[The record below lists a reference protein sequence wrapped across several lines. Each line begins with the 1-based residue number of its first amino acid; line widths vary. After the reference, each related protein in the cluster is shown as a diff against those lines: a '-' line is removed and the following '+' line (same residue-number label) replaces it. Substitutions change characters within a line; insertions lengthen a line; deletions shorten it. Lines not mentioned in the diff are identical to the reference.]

1 MTQNEQQEYLDQ
13 CEAAFLVFAERFP
26 DFDQSESST
35 RLMAAGLREAGLSP
49 TSSDHLAA
57 VWLKIRPNVSAPVA
71 PTPAD
76 EPTDP
81 IEREALRMI
90 ADGEVTVASVRA
102 MSSHE
107 LELRIRNLAFC
118 RALELLPK
126 PAPEPVLTRGD
137 HVRRANIV
145 ERSNKNGLD
154 YDPAFAVENSRQMT
168 AQGYANPNA
177 GPAPLPRG
185 AARSVINLRRDM
197 HIPKPLPSLQTCL
210 TQEQKDAKWM
220 EEQRTKSARA
230 QRVRANRSR

>member
-1 MTQNEQQEYLDQ
+1 MTNEENEFLNR
-13 CEAAFLVFAERFP
+13 CAAAFRVFEVRFP
-26 DFDQSESST
+26 DYQHSEAT
-35 RLMAAGLREAGLSP
+35 ARLMAAELGAAKLEADNA
-49 TSSDHLAA
+49 DHLEFI
-57 VWLKIRPNVSAPVA
+57 WTKIRPTAPA
-71 PTPAD
+71 IPIE

-81 IEREALRMI
+81 IEAEALRMI

-145 ERSNKNGLD
+145 ERSNKDGLD

-168 AQGYANPNA
+168 AQGYANPNV
-177 GPAPLPRG
+177 GPAVQPRG
-185 AARSVINLRRDM
+185 ASRSVINLGRDM
-197 HIPKPLPSLQTCL
+197 HIAKPQPSLQTCL
-210 TQEQKDAKWM
+210 TQEQKDHKWL

-230 QRVRANRSR
+230 IRVRAHKGK